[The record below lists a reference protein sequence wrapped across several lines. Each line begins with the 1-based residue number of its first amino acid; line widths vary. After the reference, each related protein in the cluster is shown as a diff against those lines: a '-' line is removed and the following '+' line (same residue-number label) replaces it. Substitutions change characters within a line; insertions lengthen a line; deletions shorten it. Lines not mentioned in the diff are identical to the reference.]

1 MFYNGEID
9 KYKFDLKKH
18 SFSTSFNE
26 SQNTNI
32 SGVQGWIYVPIP
44 LEASIFHISLPTA

>member
-1 MFYNGEID
+1 MMLKQRNKWRGVFYNGEID

-32 SGVQGWIYVPIP
+32 SGVQG
-44 LEASIFHISLPTA
+44 